1 MDIKVNDADLNILD
15 DLKKIFNKHCGF
27 HPGDN
32 DNDDWKSFIKANNA
46 ICMPSENDGCCS
58 GDDLAKDIADLL
70 EAHGEAWGNFSKHF
84 RY

>member
-1 MDIKVNDADLNILD
+1 MEIKVNDANIDILD

-27 HPGDN
+27 RLEKDG
-32 DNDDWKSFIKANNA
+32 IKADHAMCN
-46 ICMPSENDGCCS
+46 CSENDGCCS